1 MLSREAPPQTS
12 ASLCPQV
19 LQGAAAAPDGA
30 AVAPAA
36 SRASMDA
43 AAAQAQV
50 GLLER
55 KVRPRAQAKLP
66 SRPAVP

>member
-1 MLSREAPPQTS
+1 L
-12 ASLCPQV
+12 LCAQV

-30 AVAPAA
+30 ADTPAA

-55 KVRPRAQAKLP
+55 KVRPLYR
-66 SRPAVP
+66 V